1 MWREGCI
8 HPWPLFTHSW
18 HRCRCPGANEIV
30 ISRQSPNGSPTT
42 ACALYYSTWLCC
54 PQSQQKSIQ
63 HGPISAWWCPGNI
76 LQLTQGHKPCPEG
89 FRRWT
94 LETWFVRSVSNVKL
108 ARESKRYSRR
118 LLPPVEAQV
127 AAGLFGMCVQYL
139 FMIYTRAYY
148 CTSVERDF
156 YILRH
161 LHVVWLF
168 QDVLR
173 PLGSW

>member
-118 LLPPVEAQV
+118 LLPPRRGTGGSRAIWHVCTV
-127 AAGLFGMCVQYL
+127 SVYD
-139 FMIYTRAYY
+139 IYPRILLYI
-148 CTSVERDF
+148 CRERF
-156 YILRH
+156 LYT
-161 LHVVWLF
+161 
-168 QDVLR
+168 
-173 PLGSW
+173 